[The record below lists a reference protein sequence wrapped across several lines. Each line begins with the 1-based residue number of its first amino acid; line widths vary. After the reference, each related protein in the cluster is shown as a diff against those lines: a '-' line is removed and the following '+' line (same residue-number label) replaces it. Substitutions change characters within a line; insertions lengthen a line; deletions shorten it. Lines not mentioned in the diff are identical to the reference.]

1 MYIIKM
7 KRIFVKVNN
16 VKWNTTF
23 KKGLYRGKKMLE
35 KTYFLQEILFYTLG
49 FEREQN
55 FSVGKAKEYETFF
68 KIKRNAFKI

>member
-1 MYIIKM
+1 
-7 KRIFVKVNN
+7 
-16 VKWNTTF
+16 
-23 KKGLYRGKKMLE
+23 MLE
-35 KTYFLQEILFYTLG
+35 KTCFLQEILFYTLG